1 MDSTGE
7 ASGTAITLDRVTYF
21 YPQMQ
26 KPALREIS
34 LSIEAGSFN
43 AIIGENGAGKSTL
56 CAVLAG
62 FIPHHFR
69 GDLQGRVV
77 VAGRDTKETP
87 LADLVTRV
95 GLVFQNPYNQLSGA
109 RLTVAEEVAFG
120 LENLGLPRSEMQP
133 RIDAALDM
141 VGLRGLAERSPYDL
155 SGGEMQ
161 RLALA
166 CILVMEPRILVLD
179 EPTAQLDPLGTRQM
193 FGAIRSIV
201 AQRRCTVVVV
211 EQKIEW
217 IASFADRVIA
227 LHEGTVA
234 LDGSPREVL
243 TSPRLAEIGVDPL
256 RYTTAARGAR
266 AAGLWPAEYQ
276 LPATLDQAVAGFRA
290 LEQPQQ
296 DEHFHS

>member
-1 MDSTGE
+1 MDNARE
-7 ASGTAITLDRVTYF
+7 AVETAITLDHVTYY
-21 YPQMQ
+21 YPQTER
-26 KPALREIS
+26 PALRDIS
-34 LSIEAGSFN
+34 LSIPKGSFN
-43 AIIGENGAGKSTL
+43 AIIGANGAGKSTL

-62 FIPHHFR
+62 FVPHHFH

-77 VAGRDTKETP
+77 VAGRNTKDTP

-120 LENLGLPRSEMQP
+120 LENLGLPRLEMPP
-133 RIDAALDM
+133 RINAALDS
-141 VGLRGLAERSPYDL
+141 VGLKRLADRSPYEL

-166 CILVMEPRILVLD
+166 CILVMEPQILVLD

-193 FGAIRSIV
+193 FGAIRSVV
-201 AQRRCTVVVV
+201 AQRRCTVVLV

-227 LHEGTVA
+227 LREGTIA

-243 TSPRLAEIGVDPL
+243 TSPRLAEIGVEPL
-256 RYTTAARGAR
+256 RYTTAARVAR
-266 AAGLWPAEYQ
+266 TAGLWPADWQ
-276 LPATLDQAVAGFRA
+276 LPATLEQATAGFRA
-290 LEQPQQ
+290 LERA
-296 DEHFHS
+296 

>member
-7 ASGTAITLDRVTYF
+7 TNETAITLDRVSYF
-21 YPQMQ
+21 YPQTLE
-26 KPALREIS
+26 PALREIS
-34 LSIEAGSFN
+34 LTIEAGSFN

-69 GDLQGRVV
+69 GDLRGRVI
-77 VAGRDTKETP
+77 VAGRNTKETP

-95 GLVFQNPYNQLSGA
+95 GFVFQNPYNQLSGA

-120 LENLGLPRSEMQP
+120 LENLGVPRPEMQP

-141 VGLRGLAERSPYDL
+141 VGLRGLADRSPYDL

-166 CILVMEPRILVLD
+166 CILVMEPGILVLD

-193 FGAIRSIV
+193 FGAIRSVV
-201 AQRRCTVVVV
+201 AQRSCATQRRCTVVVV

-217 IASFADRVIA
+217 LASFADRVIA
-227 LHEGTVA
+227 LHKGTVA
-234 LDGSPREVL
+234 LDGSPRQVL

-266 AAGLWPAEYQ
+266 AAGLWPEEYQ
-276 LPATLDQAVAGFRA
+276 LPATLDQAVVGFKA
-290 LEQPQQ
+290 LEK
-296 DEHFHS
+296 S